1 MNKSIKRSI
10 FLRVFIILIA
20 VIISGTV
27 TVGCFEK
34 VKKSSEREQI
44 IITLN
49 NAVLTAQTAHFQW
62 LESLDS
68 SLNFGDEFTGSLDC
82 KTCGLGKLLYDTDRT
97 NWPENVSS
105 KLESL
110 KNIHEKIHTSA
121 VEILS
126 IKDTDYEKAK
136 EIYTD
141 QTKQYVLGLS
151 SQMNEII
158 EIINEI
164 LQESEDSITRLAN
177 FSTMCTVV
185 VILLVF
191 ITVLILFR
199 YNIKS
204 IVNPILII
212 TDASKKLS
220 EGRLDFEIPYT
231 SNNEI
236 GILADTLN
244 FSVKELKN
252 YVKEIRYSMEMMAE
266 GHLNVVSEYEF
277 RGEFKEIQNSII
289 EFQGVLSNIV
299 KNIQKAGMLVAN
311 ESEKVSTGAQILS
324 QGATEQASSVEE
336 LVATTEDIRNH
347 VETNEKSTKV
357 ANGQVTDVT
366 TVILNCNDQM
376 KNMISAMEN
385 INASSSEI
393 SKIIKT
399 IEDIA
404 FQTNI
409 LALNAAVEAA
419 RAGTAGKGFAVVAD
433 EVRSLASKSAE
444 AAKNTTTLI
453 ETSIKA
459 VKNGTEI
466 AGETANLLSSVV
478 EGSKSIAAVVDKIAS
493 DFAWQAEAIAQVTE
507 GISQVSSVVHTN
519 TATAEENAASSQ
531 ELSAQAQTLRDLISK
546 FKLTEQE
553 MNTESYDNIN
563 INNNTYY
570 DDSSNFKPN
579 YDNSHITVEENFDKY

>member
-10 FLRVFIILIA
+10 LLRVLIILIA
-20 VIISGTV
+20 VLVSGAV

-34 VKKSSEREQI
+34 VKKSSERERT
-44 IITLN
+44 IITLT

-62 LESLDS
+62 LEGLDS
-68 SLNFGDEFTGSLDC
+68 SLNFGDEFTGSLDHT
-82 KTCGLGKLLYDTDRT
+82 TCGLGKLLYDTDRT
-97 NWPENVSS
+97 NWPESVTS
-105 KLESL
+105 KIESL
-110 KNIHEKIHTSA
+110 KNVHEKIHNSA
-121 VEILS
+121 AEILS
-126 IKDTDYEKAK
+126 IKDTDYERAK

-151 SQMNEII
+151 GQMNETVDIANQLL
-158 EIINEI
+158 E
-164 LQESEDSITRLAN
+164 QSEDEIEKLAN
-177 FSTMCTVV
+177 FSTICTAI
-185 VILLVF
+185 VILFVF
-191 ITVLILFR
+191 ITVLVLFR

-212 TDASKKLS
+212 TEASKKLS
-220 EGRLDFEIPYT
+220 EGELDFEIPYK
-231 SNNEI
+231 SNSEI
-236 GILADTLN
+236 GTLADTLN
-244 FSVKELKN
+244 FSVKELER
-252 YVKEIRYSMEMMAE
+252 YVKEIKRSMQMMAE
-266 GHLNVVSEYEF
+266 GDLSVSSEHEF
-277 RGEFKEIQNSII
+277 RGEFREIQNAIV
-289 EFQGVLSNIV
+289 EFQNVLSNTV
-299 KNIQKAGMLVAN
+299 KSIQKAGMLVAN
-311 ESEKVSTGAQILS
+311 ESEKVSTGAQVLS

-347 VETNEKSTKV
+347 VETNEKSTQM

-376 KNMISAMEN
+376 QNMIDAMEN

-507 GISQVSSVVHTN
+507 GISQVSSVVHTT

-531 ELSAQAQTLRDLISK
+531 ELSAQAQTLKDLVSK
-546 FKLTEQE
+546 FKLAEKGIGIT
-553 MNTESYDNIN
+553 NYSSNNNYYDN
-563 INNNTYY
+563 
-570 DDSSNFKPN
+570 SSNFDTDYN
-579 YDNSHITVEENFDKY
+579 ESQIVVEENFDKY

>member
-1 MNKSIKRSI
+1 MNRSIKRSI
-10 FLRVFIILIA
+10 LLRVLVILIA
-20 VIISGTV
+20 VVISGTV

-34 VKKSSEREQI
+34 VKKSSEREQA

-49 NAVLTAQTAHFQW
+49 NAVLTAQAAHFQW

-68 SLNFGDEFTGSLDC
+68 SLNFGDEFTGSLDY
-82 KTCGLGKLLYDTDRT
+82 KTCGLGNLLYNTDRT
-97 NWPENVSS
+97 NWPENVTS

-110 KNIHEKIHTSA
+110 NSTHEKIHNSA
-121 VEILS
+121 SEILS
-126 IKDTDYEKAK
+126 IKDTDYERAK
-136 EIYTD
+136 QIYIE

-151 SQMNEII
+151 SQMNETI
-158 EIINEI
+158 EITNQL
-164 LQESEDSITRLAN
+164 LQESEDEIVRLAN
-177 FSTMCTVV
+177 FSTISTAI

-204 IVNPILII
+204 IINPILTI
-212 TDASKKLS
+212 TDASKKLA

-244 FSVKELKN
+244 FSVKELEG
-252 YVKEIRYSMEMMAE
+252 YVKEIQRSMQMMAE
-266 GHLNVVSEYEF
+266 GDLNVSSQCEF
-277 RGEFKEIQNSII
+277 RGEFREIQNSIV
-289 EFQGVLSNIV
+289 EFQNVLSNTV
-299 KNIQKAGMLVAN
+299 KSIQKAGILVAN
-311 ESEKVSTGAQILS
+311 ESEKVSTGAQVLS

-347 VETNEKSTKV
+347 VETNEKSTQM

-376 KNMISAMEN
+376 QNMIDAMEN
-385 INASSSEI
+385 INASSNEI

-507 GISQVSSVVHTN
+507 GISQVSSVVHTT

-531 ELSAQAQTLRDLISK
+531 ELSAQSQTLKDLVSK
-546 FKLTEQE
+546 FKLAEQASDITNYN
-553 MNTESYDNIN
+553 NTNSYY
-563 INNNTYY
+563 NNNNNFELNY
-570 DDSSNFKPN
+570 DDSN
-579 YDNSHITVEENFDKY
+579 IAVEENFDKY